1 MEMYVTPELLEN
13 MIKLEED
20 NKIFK
25 NTPIPN
31 TYETRV
37 LFWHEVIL
45 RQNREYIKQIAQEV
59 SSTNKRLE
67 KIKDKNKAEQ
77 LKDYLVK
84 LINKNEEITKKIEAL
99 EKMEEKDFI
108 NSLSNS
114 IRTSILKLKKK
125 EPTENDI
132 RAKQK
137 RIAKRRKKKGYK

>member
-84 LINKNEEITKKIEAL
+84 LINKNEETY
-99 EKMEEKDFI
+99 
-108 NSLSNS
+108 
-114 IRTSILKLKKK
+114 
-125 EPTENDI
+125 
-132 RAKQK
+132 Q
-137 RIAKRRKKKGYK
+137 